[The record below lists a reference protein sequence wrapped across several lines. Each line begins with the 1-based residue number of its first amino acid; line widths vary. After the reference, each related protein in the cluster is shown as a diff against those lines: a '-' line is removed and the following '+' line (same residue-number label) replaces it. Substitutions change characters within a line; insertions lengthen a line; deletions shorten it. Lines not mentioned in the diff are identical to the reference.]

1 MPLRV
6 QQESHVSGFGNFG
19 ARAYV
24 SVGVETGV
32 SSSSPHALIL
42 MLYDGAL
49 ESLRKAIGCIEA
61 NDPLGKTRA
70 LSRATRIL
78 DEGLRASLDHKAGGD
93 LANQLNALYDY
104 MLRRTMQAGIDNDPA
119 PIMESVR
126 LLDGLREAWASIQ
139 ADSQVAA

>member
-1 MPLRV
+1 
-6 QQESHVSGFGNFG
+6 
-19 ARAYV
+19 
-24 SVGVETGV
+24 
-32 SSSSPHALIL
+32 

-61 NDPLGKTRA
+61 GDPLGKTRA
-70 LSRATRIL
+70 LSRATRII

-93 LANQLNALYDY
+93 LAGQLNALYDY

-126 LLDGLREAWASIQ
+126 LLDGLRDAWASIQ
-139 ADSQVAA
+139 SDSQVAA